1 MVIISLE
8 LTKLNPD
15 RNIFSINVE
24 LTSTFLTLPIFKF
37 TIITLETIIIIINRT
52 PHHFFGKQ
60 TNGQTDRITNK
71 TDSLQQN
78 IDLTIDI

>member
-37 TIITLETIIIIINRT
+37 TIIILETLIIIINRT
-52 PHHFFGKQ
+52 PHHSYSLVNKQ
-60 TNGQTDRITNK
+60 MDRQTE
-71 TDSLQQN
+71 
-78 IDLTIDI
+78 